1 MGDQRQRTR
10 VRSKID
16 ELPEELKEKVNA
28 LLRDTSNTYIDI
40 SLFLQQEGY
49 EISKSSIGR
58 YALRSS
64 AAMERLQKAQEQ
76 AKALAEVLK
85 KNPDIDYAEP
95 AMQMMLGE
103 LTTRMA
109 TAQEEWDETP
119 IDKIGKLIISANR
132 TDTYKKKAKKDMQNK
147 LEGALEAFK
156 KEVYKEI
163 ESVEPELYRK
173 IVEVADRT
181 YNRIVKEDV

>member
-85 KNPDIDYAEP
+85 KNPDMDYAEP

-103 LTTRMA
+103 LTTRIA
-109 TAQEEWDETP
+109 TAQEEWDEMP
-119 IDKIGKLIISANR
+119 LDKIGRLVIAASR
-132 TDTYKKKAKKDMQNK
+132 TDTYKKKAKQDMKNK
-147 LEGALEAFK
+147 TQIAFEKMEAEILK
-156 KEVYKEI
+156 TIKTDEHLAAQLHAILTQAKEKMVQ
-163 ESVEPELYRK
+163 
-173 IVEVADRT
+173 D
-181 YNRIVKEDV
+181 D